1 MAARGY
7 PPRTCRCPAG
17 SRRAAS
23 SPPIRTL
30 RRISLPAHEWRIT
43 GNPRRTPRER
53 KPASMAGQG
62 KDSESVS
69 WHAPSCRDRSNSC
82 RARSAAARGS
92 DRRRRRC
99 RNAAPPGR
107 GRPAP
112 ALYAAGAIVVAGVE
126 HQLIDPDGSP
136 RLAAPAGRSGR
147 RGWSGV
153 VAISSSC
160 WPSTRYSSILMP
172 WPGQPCAESST
183 CVVKRPMGCGRPL
196 ADTTPPLAFVR
207 WGSLR
212 DLPGAARLQ
221 PAREP
226 LAKQYKLSFDELY
239 TKTPPQPKMRQPPR
253 NRAFL
258 PQAPPR
264 RASFFAN

>member
-7 PPRTCRCPAG
+7 PPRTCRPAG
-17 SRRAAS
+17 LATRSF
-23 SPPIRTL
+23 I
-30 RRISLPAHEWRIT
+30 PAHSYPAPHFPSC
-43 GNPRRTPRER
+43 PRVADNRQPSAHSPRTKSPLDGG
-53 KPASMAGQG
+53 PG
-62 KDSESVS
+62 KRTRRVSVS

-112 ALYAAGAIVVAGVE
+112 ALHAAGAIVVAGVE
-126 HQLIDPDGSP
+126 HQLIDPGRKSSP
-136 RLAAPAGRSGR
+136 CST
-147 RGWSGV
+147 GWSQRPSWLVRV

-239 TKTPPQPKMRQPPR
+239 TKHRHNRKCGSRPEIGHSFHKPHPQGLILR
-253 NRAFL
+253 
-258 PQAPPR
+258 
-264 RASFFAN
+264 